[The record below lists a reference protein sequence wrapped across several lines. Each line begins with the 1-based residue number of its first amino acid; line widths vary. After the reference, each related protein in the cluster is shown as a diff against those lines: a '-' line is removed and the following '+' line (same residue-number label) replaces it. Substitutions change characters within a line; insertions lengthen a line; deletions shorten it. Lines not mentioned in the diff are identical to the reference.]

1 MLDPEIAN
9 RRFARGS
16 RRVRPG
22 SGDVFPGETPDGSP
36 SGRRVFSGETT
47 ESNQEITPPQRGSNV
62 RRSVSRAAP
71 RQREMTADELN
82 DIALG
87 VYTRGS
93 GATSEMGPQGDI
105 ARRIASASG
114 MKKGGQVKRMA
125 KGGVVR
131 GDGCA
136 IRGKTKGKVV

>member
-1 MLDPEIAN
+1 MLDPEIAR
-9 RRFARGS
+9 RRFARDS

-22 SGDVFPGETPDGSP
+22 SGDVFPGETPESFSMETPEP
-36 SGRRVFSGETT
+36 SERVTPRERRNNT
-47 ESNQEITPPQRGSNV
+47 
-62 RRSVSRAAP
+62 RRPATRSAP

-93 GATSEMGPQGDI
+93 GATSEMGVQGDI

-114 MKKGGQVKRMA
+114 MKKGGEVKRMA
-125 KGGVVR
+125 SGGRVR

-136 IRGKTKGKVV
+136 IKGKTKGRIT

>member
-1 MLDPEIAN
+1 MLDPEISR
-9 RRFARGS
+9 RRFARDS

-22 SGDVFPGETPDGSP
+22 SGDVFPGETPEGLPQDAELN
-36 SGRRVFSGETT
+36 R
-47 ESNQEITPPQRGSNV
+47 EITPPQRRNNV
-62 RRSVSRAAP
+62 RRSIPRAAP
-71 RQREMTADELN
+71 RRREMTADELN

-93 GATSEMGPQGDI
+93 GATSEMGPEGDI

-136 IRGKTKGKVV
+136 IRGKTRGKIV